1 MTGELLLAAVIV
13 GLASGWLTG
22 IVTGRGAYGLL
33 GDLSLG
39 LMGGTIAVWSYQVV
53 GLVAD
58 AGIIG
63 ATAAACMGGVAL
75 VLAERRLRYYL
86 GT

>member
-1 MTGELLLAAVIV
+1 MTGELLLAAVMV
-13 GLASGWLTG
+13 GLGSGWLTG
-22 IVTGRGAYGLL
+22 LVVGRGAYGLL

-39 LMGGTIAVWSYQVV
+39 LMGSTVAVWSYQVL
-53 GLVAD
+53 GLAAD
-58 AGIIG
+58 AGVIG
-63 ATAAACMGGVAL
+63 AIVAAGLGGVAL

>member
-22 IVTGRGAYGLL
+22 LVAGHGAYGLL
-33 GDLSLG
+33 GALSLG
-39 LMGGTIAVWSYQVV
+39 LMGSTVAVWSYQVL
-53 GLVAD
+53 GLAAD
-58 AGIIG
+58 AGVIG
-63 ATAAACMGGVAL
+63 AIVAAGLGGVAL